1 MLRDHLEPQDPGAQ
15 VAVAEAPEGGE
26 AWLRTLFEALPDAVV
41 TVDPEGRIQALN
53 PATEA
58 MFGYRAGQLTGRPLA
73 DLVHPAPDQALG
85 EGPQNLAGRRR
96 DGSSV
101 PLSAILRE
109 TGAGWSLVILRDRT
123 DTDRLEEAFWEAQ
136 RLEPTSR
143 LAEATVDAYDSLL
156 LGIHCCCNLA
166 LGALDAGRSAEDP
179 LHAIERGTRRG
190 HDLRHQLS
198 DPIEAQPNGL
208 ADLDLDEWLRAAE
221 PALQAFIGPDLGLV
235 LRLGA
240 APQRVVADR
249 AYLRQ
254 IVLNLVSNAADATAR
269 EGRIAL
275 STRVLRI
282 AHGDARH
289 RGGQPVGRWERLRVT
304 DNGAG
309 MDQQTQRRAFEPL
322 FTTKAA
328 DRGTGLGLP
337 AVRGILGR
345 LGGHVHLTSAPG
357 EGTTVD
363 LLFRPSEGDPQSS

>member
-1 MLRDHLEPQDPGAQ
+1 M
-15 VAVAEAPEGGE
+15 
-26 AWLRTLFEALPDAVV
+26 
-41 TVDPEGRIQALN
+41 
-53 PATEA
+53 
-58 MFGYRAGQLTGRPLA
+58 
-73 DLVHPAPDQALG
+73 
-85 EGPQNLAGRRR
+85 
-96 DGSSV
+96 
-101 PLSAILRE
+101 
-109 TGAGWSLVILRDRT
+109 
-123 DTDRLEEAFWEAQ
+123 
-136 RLEPTSR
+136 
-143 LAEATVDAYDSLL
+143 
-156 LGIHCCCNLA
+156 
-166 LGALDAGRSAEDP
+166 
-179 LHAIERGTRRG
+179 
-190 HDLRHQLS
+190 
-198 DPIEAQPNGL
+198 
-208 ADLDLDEWLRAAE
+208 
-221 PALQAFIGPDLGLV
+221 
-235 LRLGA
+235 
-240 APQRVVADR
+240 ADR